1 MSLYDTYL
9 DQAKELHKNEKKWR
23 GTTVVQYI
31 PLIDEVRKKHN
42 IETMLD
48 YGCGK
53 AQNHPTYWKAHKY
66 DPAIPEY
73 SNKPDTKFDLVI
85 STDVLSIYLRNSLT
99 IYCLRYFLM
108 QLSLYF

>member
-9 DQAKELHKNEKKWR
+9 NQAKEFHKNEKKWR
-23 GTTVVQYI
+23 GTTVIEYI

-53 AQNHPTYWKAHKY
+53 AQNHQHIGKHINT
-66 DPAIPEY
+66 
-73 SNKPDTKFDLVI
+73 TQLF
-85 STDVLSIYLRNSLT
+85 LSIVINLKQSL
-99 IYCLRYFLM
+99 I
-108 QLSLYF
+108 

>member
-23 GTTVVQYI
+23 GITVVLYI

-73 SNKPDTKFDLVI
+73 SNKPI
-85 STDVLSIYLRNSLT
+85 QSL
-99 IYCLRYFLM
+99 I
-108 QLSLYF
+108 